1 MEKVSV
7 IVPVYNGEKSIER
20 CAGSILNQD
29 YPELELILVDDGSRD
44 RSWEIIQAIAAAD
57 HRVKAIHQE
66 NGGVSS
72 ARNRAL
78 AEASGTYVQ
87 FADVDDWLP
96 MDATKML
103 VREMEAQSAELVVG
117 DFYRVVDGNVSEKGS
132 IEMGGALTLQ
142 QYANAMMLS
151 PADLYYGVLWNKLY
165 RRDIIE
171 QYSIRMDENISYS
184 EDMIFNLEYLLHVK
198 SVAILKAPV
207 YYYQYTKGSLVD
219 QSLNLSSTIKMKKSV
234 IGYYNEFFRKTF
246 DAPSYQERLPV
257 IYGYLLAVSHDSL
270 ALPFTPGT
278 RKLNAGIDL
287 SALSGECGAAFPMR
301 SAILEARLLGR
312 YLETLARKHGMDE
325 ARIKLLYFMEKMK
338 EPCSVESLCLLTG
351 MGKPAVIV
359 AMARLLADGL
369 VRRESPLGGKER
381 FSFYAPELTKELQ
394 QLDQDVDTVCFAGFT
409 DEEIR
414 QYHKLEERIG
424 NHILHHLQAE
434 KATESSHLQ
443 AEKATESSVPV

>member
-270 ALPFTPGT
+270 ALPFTSGT

-359 AMARLLADGL
+359 TMARLLADGL
-369 VRRESPLGGKER
+369 VRCESPLGGKER

-434 KATESSHLQ
+434 KATESS
-443 AEKATESSVPV
+443 VPV

>member
-7 IVPVYNGEKSIER
+7 IVPVYNGDKCIKR
-20 CAGSILNQD
+20 CAESILNQD
-29 YPELELILVDDGSRD
+29 YPELELILIDDGSPD
-44 RSWEIIQAIAAAD
+44 RSWEIMQTIAAAD

-78 AEASGTYVQ
+78 DEASGVYVQ

-103 VREMEAQSAELVVG
+103 VREMKAHSVDLAVG
-117 DFYRVVDGNVSEKGS
+117 DFFRVVDGNVSKKGS
-132 IEMGGALTLQ
+132 IETSGMLTRQ
-142 QYANAMMLS
+142 QYADEMMLA

-171 QYSIRMDENISYS
+171 HYGIRMDENISYS

-198 SVAILKAPV
+198 NIAILKAPV

-246 DAPSYQERLPV
+246 DTPAYQERLPV

-270 ALPFTPGT
+270 TLPFTPGI
-278 RKLNAGIDL
+278 RKLNAGADL
-287 SALSGECGAAFPMR
+287 STLSGESGTAFPMR
-301 SAILEARLLGR
+301 SAILETRLLGR

-325 ARIKLLYFMEKMK
+325 SRIKLLYCMEKKK
-338 EPCSVESLCLLTG
+338 EPCSIESLCLLTG

-369 VRRESPLGGKER
+369 VRRESPLGSKER
-381 FSFYAPELTKELQ
+381 FSFQAPEFTEELK
-394 QLDQDVDTVCFAGFT
+394 QLDRDVDAVCFAEFT
-409 DEEIR
+409 EEEIR
-414 QYHKLEERIG
+414 QYRSLEERLG
-424 NHILHHLQAE
+424 NCILHRLLAE
-434 KATESSHLQ
+434 TADES
-443 AEKATESSVPV
+443 

>member
-1 MEKVSV
+1 MEKVSL

-207 YYYQYTKGSLVD
+207 YYYRYTKGSLVD

-301 SAILEARLLGR
+301 SEILEARLLGR

-434 KATESSHLQ
+434 KATESS
-443 AEKATESSVPV
+443 VPV

>member
-1 MEKVSV
+1 
-7 IVPVYNGEKSIER
+7 
-20 CAGSILNQD
+20 
-29 YPELELILVDDGSRD
+29 
-44 RSWEIIQAIAAAD
+44 
-57 HRVKAIHQE
+57 
-66 NGGVSS
+66 VSS

-78 AEASGTYVQ
+78 AEASGAYVQ
-87 FADVDDWLP
+87 FAYVDDWLP

-246 DAPSYQERLPV
+246 DTPSYQERLPV

-369 VRRESPLGGKER
+369 VRCESPLGGKER

-409 DEEIR
+409 DEEIQ

-434 KATESSHLQ
+434 KATESS
-443 AEKATESSVPV
+443 VPV

>member
-1 MEKVSV
+1 MEKVSL

-57 HRVKAIHQE
+57 HRVKAIRQE

-78 AEASGTYVQ
+78 AEASGAYVQ

-184 EDMIFNLEYLLHVK
+184 EDLIFNLEYLLHVK

-234 IGYYNEFFRKTF
+234 IGYYNEFYRKTF
-246 DAPSYQERLPV
+246 DTPSYQERLPV

-434 KATESSHLQ
+434 KATESS
-443 AEKATESSVPV
+443 VPV

>member
-1 MEKVSV
+1 MEKVSL

-57 HRVKAIHQE
+57 HRVKAIRQE

-78 AEASGTYVQ
+78 AEASGAYVQ

-184 EDMIFNLEYLLHVK
+184 EDLIFNLEYLLHVK

-434 KATESSHLQ
+434 KATESS
-443 AEKATESSVPV
+443 VPV

>member
-7 IVPVYNGEKSIER
+7 IVPVYNGEKSIKR

-44 RSWEIIQAIAAAD
+44 HSWEIIQSIAAAD
-57 HRVKAIHQE
+57 HRVKTIHQE

-287 SALSGECGAAFPMR
+287 SALSGECGAAIPMR

-434 KATESSHLQ
+434 KATESS
-443 AEKATESSVPV
+443 VPV

>member
-1 MEKVSV
+1 MEKVSL

-78 AEASGTYVQ
+78 AEASGAYVQ

-117 DFYRVVDGNVSEKGS
+117 DFYRIVDGNVSEKGS

-287 SALSGECGAAFPMR
+287 SALSGECGAAIPMR

-434 KATESSHLQ
+434 KATESS
-443 AEKATESSVPV
+443 VPV

>member
-287 SALSGECGAAFPMR
+287 SALSGECGAAIPMR
-301 SAILEARLLGR
+301 SAVLEARLLGR

-325 ARIKLLYFMEKMK
+325 ARIKLLYCMEKMK
-338 EPCSVESLCLLTG
+338 DPGSVESLCLLTG

-434 KATESSHLQ
+434 KATESS
-443 AEKATESSVPV
+443 VPV

>member
-1 MEKVSV
+1 MEKVSL

-78 AEASGTYVQ
+78 AEASGAYVQ

-351 MGKPAVIV
+351 RGKPAVIV

-434 KATESSHLQ
+434 KATESS
-443 AEKATESSVPV
+443 VPV

>member
-132 IEMGGALTLQ
+132 IEMGGALALQ

-287 SALSGECGAAFPMR
+287 SALSGECGAAIPMR
-301 SAILEARLLGR
+301 SAVLEARLLGR

-359 AMARLLADGL
+359 ATARLLADGL

-434 KATESSHLQ
+434 KATESS
-443 AEKATESSVPV
+443 VPV

>member
-1 MEKVSV
+1 MEKVSL

-29 YPELELILVDDGSRD
+29 YPELELLLVDDGSRD

-57 HRVKAIHQE
+57 RRVKAIHQE

-78 AEASGTYVQ
+78 AEASGAYVQ

-246 DAPSYQERLPV
+246 DTPSYQERLPV

-270 ALPFTPGT
+270 ALPFTSGT

-325 ARIKLLYFMEKMK
+325 ARVKLLYFMEKMK

-369 VRRESPLGGKER
+369 VRCESPLGGKER

-394 QLDQDVDTVCFAGFT
+394 QLDQDVDAVCFAGFT

-434 KATESSHLQ
+434 KATESS
-443 AEKATESSVPV
+443 VPV

>member
-7 IVPVYNGEKSIER
+7 IVPVYNGEKNIKR
-20 CAGSILNQD
+20 CADSVLNQD
-29 YPELELILVDDGSRD
+29 YPELELILIDDGSRD
-44 RSWEIIQAIAAAD
+44 RSWEIIQTVAAND
-57 HRVKAIHQE
+57 PRVKAIHQE

-96 MDATKML
+96 MDATKLL
-103 VREMEAQSAELVVG
+103 VREMETRSSELVVG

-132 IEMGGALTLQ
+132 IETGGTLTLK
-142 QYANAMMLS
+142 QYADKMMLA

-165 RRDIIE
+165 QRDIIE
-171 QYSIRMDENISYS
+171 RYDIRMDEIISYS

-234 IGYYNEFFRKTF
+234 IGYYNEFFKKSF
-246 DAPSYQERLPV
+246 DAPAYQERLPV

-278 RKLNAGIDL
+278 RKLHAGADL
-287 SALSGECGAAFPMR
+287 FALSEESFTAFPMR
-301 SAILEARLLGR
+301 SAILETRLIGR
-312 YLETLARKHGMDE
+312 YLETLGRKHGMDE
-325 ARIKLLYFMEKMK
+325 ARIRLLYCMEKMQ
-338 EPCSVESLCLLTG
+338 EPCSVKSLCLLTG
-351 MGKPAVIV
+351 IGKPAVIV
-359 AMARLLADGL
+359 AMAQLLADGL
-369 VRRESPLGGKER
+369 VRRESSLGSKEL
-381 FSFYAPELTKELQ
+381 FSFQAPELTEELK
-394 QLDQDVDTVCFAGFT
+394 QLDMDVDAVCFSEFT
-409 DEEIR
+409 EKEIQ
-414 QYHKLEERIG
+414 QYRILEERIG
-424 NHILHHLQAE
+424 NCILQHLKAE
-434 KATESSHLQ
+434 SAKE
-443 AEKATESSVPV
+443 

>member
-7 IVPVYNGEKSIER
+7 IVPVYNGEKNIKR
-20 CAGSILNQD
+20 CAGSVLNQD
-29 YPELELILVDDGSRD
+29 YPELELILIDDGSRD
-44 RSWEIIQAIAAAD
+44 RSWEIIQTVAAND
-57 HRVKAIHQE
+57 PRVKAIHQE

-96 MDATKML
+96 MDATKLL
-103 VREMEAQSAELVVG
+103 VREMETRSSELVVG

-132 IEMGGALTLQ
+132 IETGGTLTLK
-142 QYANAMMLS
+142 QYADKMMLA

-165 RRDIIE
+165 QRDIIE
-171 QYSIRMDENISYS
+171 RYDILMDENISYS

-234 IGYYNEFFRKTF
+234 IGYYNEFFKKSF
-246 DAPSYQERLPV
+246 DAPAYQERLPA

-278 RKLNAGIDL
+278 RKLHAGADL
-287 SALSGECGAAFPMR
+287 FALSDESFTALPMC
-301 SAILEARLLGR
+301 SAILETRLIGR
-312 YLETLARKHGMDE
+312 YLETLGRKHGMDE
-325 ARIKLLYFMEKMK
+325 ARIRLLYCMEKMQ

-359 AMARLLADGL
+359 TMARLLADGL
-369 VRRESPLGGKER
+369 VRRESSLGSKEL
-381 FSFYAPELTKELQ
+381 FSFQAPELAEELK
-394 QLDQDVDTVCFAGFT
+394 QLDMDVDAVCFSEFT
-409 DEEIR
+409 EKEIQ
-414 QYHKLEERIG
+414 QYRILEERIG
-424 NHILHHLQAE
+424 NCILQHL
-434 KATESSHLQ
+434 KVES
-443 AEKATESSVPV
+443 AKE

>member
-20 CAGSILNQD
+20 SAGSILNQD

-44 RSWEIIQAIAAAD
+44 RSWEIMQAIAAAE

-96 MDATKML
+96 MDATKLL
-103 VREMEAQSAELVVG
+103 VREMEVQSSELVVG
-117 DFYRVVDGNVSEKGS
+117 DFYRVVNGNVSEKGS
-132 IEMGGALTLQ
+132 IETSGTLTRQ
-142 QYANAMMLS
+142 QYADEMMLA

-171 QYSIRMDENISYS
+171 RYGIRMDENISYS

-198 SVAILKAPV
+198 NIAILKAPV

-246 DAPSYQERLPV
+246 DTPAYQERLPV

-270 ALPFTPGT
+270 TLPFTPGI
-278 RKLNAGIDL
+278 RKLNAGADL
-287 SALSGECGAAFPMR
+287 STLSGESGTAFPMR
-301 SAILEARLLGR
+301 SAILETRLLGR

-325 ARIKLLYFMEKMK
+325 SRIKLLYCMEKKK
-338 EPCSVESLCLLTG
+338 EPCNIESLCLLTG
-351 MGKPAVIV
+351 IRKPAAIV

-381 FSFYAPELTKELQ
+381 FTFQAPEFTEELK
-394 QLDQDVDTVCFAGFT
+394 QLDRDVDAVCFAEFT
-409 DEEIR
+409 EEEIR
-414 QYHKLEERIG
+414 QYRSLEERLG
-424 NHILHHLQAE
+424 NCILHRLLAE
-434 KATESSHLQ
+434 TADES
-443 AEKATESSVPV
+443 

>member
-1 MEKVSV
+1 MEKVSL

-57 HRVKAIHQE
+57 HIVKAIHQE

-78 AEASGTYVQ
+78 AEASGAYVQ

-103 VREMEAQSAELVVG
+103 VREIEAQSAELVVG

-246 DAPSYQERLPV
+246 DTPSYQERLPV

-359 AMARLLADGL
+359 TMARLLADGL
-369 VRRESPLGGKER
+369 VRCESPLGGKER

-434 KATESSHLQ
+434 KATESS
-443 AEKATESSVPV
+443 VPV

>member
-57 HRVKAIHQE
+57 HRVKAIRQE

-96 MDATKML
+96 MDATKMM

-287 SALSGECGAAFPMR
+287 SALSGECGAAIPMR

-434 KATESSHLQ
+434 KATESS
-443 AEKATESSVPV
+443 VPV

>member
-7 IVPVYNGEKSIER
+7 IVPVYNGEKRIER

-78 AEASGTYVQ
+78 AEASGAYVQ

-184 EDMIFNLEYLLHVK
+184 EDMIFNMEYLLHVK

-287 SALSGECGAAFPMR
+287 SALSGECGAAIPMR

-414 QYHKLEERIG
+414 HYHKLEERIG

-434 KATESSHLQ
+434 KATESS
-443 AEKATESSVPV
+443 VPV